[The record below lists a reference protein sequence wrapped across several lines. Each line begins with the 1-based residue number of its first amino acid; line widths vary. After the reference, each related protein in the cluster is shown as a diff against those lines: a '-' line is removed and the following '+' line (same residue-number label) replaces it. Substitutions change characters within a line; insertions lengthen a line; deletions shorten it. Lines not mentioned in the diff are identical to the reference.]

1 MILTREELAE
11 QLTAFGLTINQAKT
25 YLNIASSAKPTI
37 SSIAAETKIHEQD
50 IYKILPKLEEMGLIT
65 RTVERPI
72 IIRAVPPEV
81 ALGHIINTEQHK
93 FYLRIKQ
100 LKKTC
105 EALAEAIKDKQAG
118 SPPNEIQT
126 TFLTTDNAI
135 NNRLGYSFENAT
147 EEVNAV
153 YNFVL
158 MRRRLFLVEK
168 WYQLLAD
175 HGVRTRIIL
184 DNIVNVEDAQKILK
198 FVIPKNGDFVIRQN
212 QELTV
217 KPYLIIDNKEVFI
230 STQRKTAN
238 DLQCLLWTNI
248 QNIVSIYKDNFG
260 RAWEKSKP
268 IMIS

>member
-25 YLNIASSAKPTI
+25 YLSIASSAKATI
-37 SSIAAETKIHEQD
+37 RSVAVETKIHEQD
-50 IYKILPKLEEMGLIT
+50 IYKILPKLEKMGLIT

-72 IIRAVPPEV
+72 SMRAFPPEV
-81 ALGHIINTEQHK
+81 ALRYIINTEQHK

-105 EALAEAIKDKQAG
+105 EALTEAIKDKQAG

-126 TFLTTDNAI
+126 TFLVTDNAI

-147 EEVNAV
+147 EKVNAV
-153 YNFVL
+153 YNFAL
-158 MRRRLFLVEK
+158 MRRRLPLVEK

-175 HGVRTRIIL
+175 HDVRTRIIV
-184 DNIVNVEDAQKILK
+184 DNIVNVVDAQKILK
-198 FVIPKNGDFVIRQN
+198 FVIPNTGDFVIRQN
-212 QELTV
+212 QEVTV

-230 STQRKTAN
+230 TTQRKTAN
-238 DLQCLLWTNI
+238 ELQCLIWTNS
-248 QNIVSIYKDNFG
+248 QNIISIYKDNFEKV
-260 RAWEKSKP
+260 WEKSKP